1 MAALRDWA
9 ETSVRISAEPFSSAS
24 HDVGLPCDFSVVSR
38 FIRGKLLHVSL
49 PSIRRW
55 VIGPCRRP
63 KPNLSYVRTV
73 YRLLSL
79 CTLLLMMI
87 DIFSFIINVLRSSIA
102 FIVPSGTTGGELS
115 VEYGRW
121 MVAGVISLVMYPI
134 GIPLF
139 FGATLYNNRAV
150 SDQLPLLMS
159 QSIADTVLSEF

>member
-1 MAALRDWA
+1 
-9 ETSVRISAEPFSSAS
+9 
-24 HDVGLPCDFSVVSR
+24 
-38 FIRGKLLHVSL
+38 
-49 PSIRRW
+49 
-55 VIGPCRRP
+55 
-63 KPNLSYVRTV
+63 
-73 YRLLSL
+73 
-79 CTLLLMMI
+79 MI